1 MILFLSLL
9 ARAGHGKSTVAKH
22 LTDKYGAKTISL
34 ATPLKRCAQACMG
47 FSDAQLWGTQAEKEA
62 VDPRYGFSCRQF
74 LQKLGTEGMRKEFG
88 EDVHLDALVRR
99 ADATVDELCQRSGYV
114 NALFIVD
121 DARFR
126 NEVRYL
132 NSLGVSR
139 GPHYMRGATLKI
151 VCTDAPPPPP
161 EIADH
166 PSEREIDEVP
176 ESDLAATIV
185 SSRARGVGHLCAE
198 VEEVLASVPA
208 LVAFK
213 ALL

>member
-34 ATPLKRCAQACMG
+34 ATPLKNCAKACMD

-62 VDPRYGFSCRQF
+62 IDPRYGFSCRQF
-74 LQKLGTEGMRKEFG
+74 LQRLGTEGMRREFG
-88 EDVHLDALVRR
+88 EDIHLDTLVKN
-99 ADATVDELCQRSGYV
+99 ADPYNSSDRQRLY
-114 NALFIVD
+114 IVD
-121 DARFR
+121 DALFV
-126 NEVRYL
+126 NEVAYL
-132 NSLGVSR
+132 NTLGLAH

-161 EIADH
+161 EVADH
-166 PSEREIDEVP
+166 PSEREIDLVP
-176 ESDLAATIV
+176 EYDLAATIT
-185 SSRARGVGHLCAE
+185 SSRALGREHLCGE
-198 VEEVLASVPA
+198 VERALATVPA